1 MRHIIITGAGGLVAT
16 ELIYEVLRR
25 GDAHLYLISTHVENI
40 RNRYLK
46 YGNNV
51 SCFTLDSFA
60 GFSKENSI
68 KYDYCIHTAFSRSS
82 EGSQI
87 VKSIEYHRNLI
98 ELLKNLDLGVFV
110 NISSQSVYGKTSEP
124 LWTEN
129 TPLDPDYP
137 YALGK
142 YFSEVITEQMLC
154 GSGIK
159 WTNLRL
165 CSVCEKARF
174 VNVFVKNAINGVP
187 IRLTAPEQ
195 QCSFIDVRD
204 VADALCRFMER
215 ACDIPILPCYNLGAN
230 IVTTIRSIAHIVK
243 EAGTKHYGLN
253 DISISK
259 EGSGNHIRTG
269 MDSSLF
275 INTFLWSPKYS
286 IEDMVIELFEMN
298 VNPRCGV
305 YPISFKL
312 VYSL

>member
-82 EGSQI
+82 EGCQI
-87 VKSIEYHRNLI
+87 VKSIEYQRNLI
-98 ELLKNLDLGVFV
+98 ELLKSLDLGVFV

-165 CSVCEKARF
+165 CSVCENARF
-174 VNVFVKNAINGVP
+174 VNVFVKNAINGVQ
-187 IRLTAPEQ
+187 IYLTAPEQ
-195 QCSFIDVRD
+195 QCSFIDVHD

-215 ACDIPILPCYNLGAN
+215 ACDIPILPRYNLGAN
-230 IVTTIRSIAHIVK
+230 IVNTIRSIAYIVK
-243 EAGTKHYGLN
+243 DVGINNYGLN
-253 DISISK
+253 DISIS
-259 EGSGNHIRTG
+259 EEDSGNHIRIG

-275 INTFLWSPKYS
+275 MNTFHWKPQYS
-286 IEDMVIELFEMN
+286 MEDMIMVIFEKT
-298 VNPRCGV
+298 
-305 YPISFKL
+305 IHTQDS
-312 VYSL
+312 

>member
-1 MRHIIITGAGGLVAT
+1 MAT

-25 GDAHLYLISTHVENI
+25 GDAHLYLISTHVDNI
-40 RNRYLK
+40 KNRYLK
-46 YGNNV
+46 YENSI

-60 GFSKENSI
+60 GFSKENRI

-165 CSVCEKARF
+165 CSVCENARF

-215 ACDIPILPCYNLGAN
+215 ACDIPILPRYNLGAN

-253 DISISK
+253 DISIS
-259 EGSGNHIRTG
+259 EEDSGNHIRIG

-275 INTFLWSPKYS
+275 VNTFHWKPQYS
-286 IEDMVIELFEMN
+286 MEDMIMVIFEKT
-298 VNPRCGV
+298 
-305 YPISFKL
+305 IHTQDS
-312 VYSL
+312 